1 MTSGITR
8 GSVLRY
14 VFTPQIGPRLR
25 DLFGTRFSRLA
36 YLMAQV
42 YRAVNI
48 LPANHEVLR
57 PENRSAISLRG
68 VMAAAASEIEFT
80 RANTDKIIIYI
91 SILVGLVLLAAQLML
106 TAAYLMINPA
116 FAQMPDNFGGFFH
129 DPNYEEDIAYNLLF
143 AVFGVPEL
151 FTDGGTRNSYHI
163 ALHAL
168 LQFYSIGLLVV
179 GAIIICYFI
188 FAVLAETAQS
198 GTPFGRRFNHVWVP
212 LRLVFAL
219 GLLIPI
225 GHGLNAAQWITLYAA
240 KYGSDFASEGWYR
253 FNDAMTGA
261 FLRNQAERIGTPQA
275 PDLVPLARYMMTVN
289 ACAFAY
295 NSFYDNPNKV
305 QAYVV
310 RSSGSGGG
318 ADHRLLDNTE
328 FANAYNFSGRG
339 DIIITFGEFSPNLH
353 DKELGRVF
361 PYCGRIVIH
370 TADASYGAMA
380 MQGFYWRLIRQMAGM
395 PWDDGNPGIDQ
406 QDPYQIAEY
415 AENIVR
421 RYTTWPGV
429 RCDNRQSADNCTAYP
444 MPPATYKAML
454 AVELMTYIQSSIDT
468 SVSIQ
473 AASNIW
479 ARNVQWM
486 EDLGWGGAGVWYN
499 KIAQINGSL
508 VTAVQNVPSIKQWP
522 AVMEAIK
529 SEKLKENSETLEP
542 FRILMSNNL
551 QMAFRS
557 EAERAVAESI
567 TQVENWWNTGDA
579 RQDPDASQTR
589 VTGNMFIDAV
599 NLIFGTRGLFNMC
612 ANTDTHPLAQLSIL
626 GKGLVEASIRNI
638 GLAAGAGAFSMM
650 NASFVGKLAQMGS
663 SILLSVATV
672 TISMGFMLFYVLPF
686 MPFLYFFFAVGGWI
700 KGLFEAMIGVPL
712 WALAHLR
719 IDGEGLPGDA
729 AMDGYYLIFEIF
741 LRPILIIFGLLASVV
756 IFSAMVKV
764 LNSIFYLVVSNLSG
778 HDGTFTQFCA
788 GMAGGGGGGGG
799 GSTISFFRGPIDEL
813 FFTIIYAIIVYMIGM
828 SCFKLID
835 LVPNNLLRYMGK
847 SVKTFNDMA
856 NDPAEGL
863 MMRLSLGSS
872 QVSGT
877 LVGIGQ
883 NAGAAASG
891 AVRGAAQM
899 AGPPAPQGQN
909 SGVV

>member
-25 DLFGTRFSRLA
+25 DLFGTGFTRLA

-57 PENRSAISLRG
+57 PENRDAISLRG

-80 RANTDKIIIYI
+80 RANTDKIIIYV

-106 TAAYLMINPA
+106 TAAYLMVNPA
-116 FAQMPDNFGGFFH
+116 FAQMPDNFGDFFH

-151 FTDGGTRNSYHI
+151 FTDGGARNSYHI

-212 LRLVFAL
+212 LRLVMAL

-275 PDLVPLARYMMTVN
+275 PDLVPLARFMMTVN

-295 NSFYDNPNKV
+295 NSFYDDADKV

-318 ADHRLLDNTE
+318 ADHRLMENTT
-328 FANAYNFSGRG
+328 FPTAYNFSGRG
-339 DIIITFGEFSPNLH
+339 DIIITFGEFNQNLH

-361 PYCGRIVIH
+361 PYCGRVIVH
-370 TADASYGAMA
+370 AGDSTDGGLL
-380 MQGFYWRLIRQMAGM
+380 MQGFYWRLIRLMSATRYGAGGD
-395 PWDDGNPGIDQ
+395 P
-406 QDPYQIAEY
+406 DPYDLAQY
-415 AENIVR
+415 AESIVR
-421 RYTTWPGV
+421 RYTTWDGV
-429 RCDNRQSADNCTAYP
+429 RCDIPQPGDPGDC
-444 MPPATYKAML
+444 PPLPPPTYRATL
-454 AVELMTYIQSSIDT
+454 AVELDSYVRAAIDGA
-468 SVSIQ
+468 VGRQ
-473 AASNIW
+473 AASGAW
-479 ARNVQWM
+479 ARDLQWM
-486 EDLGWGGAGVWYN
+486 EELGWGGAGVWYN

-589 VTGNMFIDAV
+589 VTGNMFIDAI

-612 ANTDTHPLAQLSIL
+612 ANTDTHPLAQLSLL

-638 GLAAGAGAFSMM
+638 GLAAGAGALSMM

-764 LNSIFYLVVSNLSG
+764 LNDIFYLVVSNLSG

-799 GSTISFFRGPIDEL
+799 GGNTISFFRGPIDEL

-863 MMRLSLGSS
+863 MMRLSIGSS

-891 AVRGAAQM
+891 AVRGVAQM
-899 AGPPAPQGQN
+899 AGPSTPPAQN
-909 SGVV
+909 SGG